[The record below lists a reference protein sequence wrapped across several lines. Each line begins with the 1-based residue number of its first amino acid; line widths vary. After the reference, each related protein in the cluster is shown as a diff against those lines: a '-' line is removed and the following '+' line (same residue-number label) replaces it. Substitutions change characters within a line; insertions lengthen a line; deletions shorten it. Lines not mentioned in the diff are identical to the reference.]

1 MSRKPKRPFANL
13 PPKTASENVRKEPR
27 QGRAKATVESIHEAA
42 LQVLRDVG
50 YERLT
55 TTRIA
60 QRAGVSV
67 GTFYQYYADKDSL
80 ARALVVDCVSRIER
94 ALRAVLE
101 ESPNLRTLARHFVR
115 RYIAFK
121 LEGGARADALRSVF
135 LSVNGQNIANDA
147 IASVVAALAQRIQ
160 ASKPHWPNAHVVE
173 VANMWTT
180 LVFGA
185 TSAML
190 QRRPELI
197 AEPWFGESLER
208 AVIALLKEPDR
219 LDVEPQPLGMVPRDG
234 DGGTISVP
242 WTPRR
247 SRRASPQAPSSG

>member
-1 MSRKPKRPFANL
+1 M
-13 PPKTASENVRKEPR
+13 RKEPR
-27 QGRAKATVESIHEAA
+27 QSRAKATVETIHEAA

-50 YERLT
+50 YDRLT
-55 TTRIA
+55 TTRVA

-67 GTFYQYYADKDSL
+67 GTLYQYYADKDSL
-80 ARALVVDCVSRIER
+80 ARTLVMDCVVRTER
-94 ALRAVLE
+94 ALKAVLE
-101 ESPNLRTLARHFVR
+101 ENSNLRTLARHFVR

-135 LSVNGQNIANDA
+135 VSGNGQNIMSDA
-147 IASVVAALAQRIQ
+147 VASIVAALAQRIQ

-190 QRRPELI
+190 ELRPELI
-197 AEPWFGESLER
+197 AEAWFGESLER
-208 AVIALLKEPDR
+208 AVIALLKEP
-219 LDVEPQPLGMVPRDG
+219 EP
-234 DGGTISVP
+234 GTP
-242 WTPRR
+242 
-247 SRRASPQAPSSG
+247 